1 MLCIAASH
9 RQKWTA
15 SAIVRKPHVSRQIAP
30 YGTKRGVCGKVAADA
45 HQARADDFDGSQAT
59 GLSTDSLYKWRKT
72 WYTDINGTLWK
83 GAIYMGTHLNP
94 GNDDFDEAIRSQ
106 IYVDKTGLIAYTN
119 QVIRTKQKYVC
130 VSRPRRF
137 GKSMAADML
146 VAYYSRGCDS
156 RELFSRFKIAQ
167 ADSFEKHLNQ
177 YNVIRLNI
185 TRCTE
190 EGDTMEQMLQYL
202 GEDIVEEITEDFPDL
217 KMPRRPSLVSVLERH
232 FNQFKIPFVFII
244 DEWDCIFRMKQF
256 TADDQVTYLNFL
268 RNLLKDQSYVAL
280 AYMTGILPIK
290 KYNTQSALN
299 NFREYSMVQPRKM
312 AGYFGFTKE
321 EVRKLAD
328 KYGMDFEELKKW
340 YDGYQI
346 GSEPSMFNPN
356 SVMQAIEDGMCDSYW
371 DRTGAF
377 ETVSDYISMNF
388 DGLKDDIIAM
398 LAGESRP
405 VDPTGFQNDLAI
417 INNKDD
423 ALTVLIHLGYLSYD
437 RREQECRIPNR
448 EVAGEMVN
456 AVRAVKWKNVFD
468 AIQKSKQLLRSTL
481 DGDAEAVARGID
493 AAHDEETSILSY
505 NNESSM
511 ACVLSIAY
519 YYAKNDYIIHRELAS
534 GKGFADLVL
543 LPRKNV
549 DSPAIV
555 IELKYDKDADTAIAQ
570 IKRKK
575 YPAKVAQH
583 TADLLLVGIN
593 YDKETKTHSCLIE
606 RWGGM

>member
-1 MLCIAASH
+1 ML
-9 RQKWTA
+9 
-15 SAIVRKPHVSRQIAP
+15 
-30 YGTKRGVCGKVAADA
+30 
-45 HQARADDFDGSQAT
+45 RAYPVTEQVEGED
-59 GLSTDSLYKWRKT
+59 LMDSLVR
-72 WYTDINGTLWK
+72 
-83 GAIYMGTHLNP
+83 
-94 GNDDFDEAIRSQ
+94 
-106 IYVDKTGLIAYTN
+106 
-119 QVIRTKQKYVC
+119 
-130 VSRPRRF
+130 
-137 GKSMAADML
+137 
-146 VAYYSRGCDS
+146 
-156 RELFSRFKIAQ
+156 
-167 ADSFEKHLNQ
+167 
-177 YNVIRLNI
+177 
-185 TRCTE
+185 
-190 EGDTMEQMLQYL
+190 
-202 GEDIVEEITEDFPDL
+202 IVEQTG
-217 KMPRRPSLVSVLERH
+217 
-232 FNQFKIPFVFII
+232 NQFFFII
-244 DEWDCIFRMKQF
+244 DEWDAICREYKPGTHTMDRYVDWLRRMFKGVSAYRVF
-256 TADDQVTYLNFL
+256 AGV
-268 RNLLKDQSYVAL
+268 
-280 AYMTGILPIK
+280 YMTGILPIK
-290 KYNTQSALN
+290 KYQTQSALN

-371 DRTGAF
+371 ARTGAF

-448 EVAGEMVN
+448 EVAGELVN

-468 AIQKSKQLLRSTL
+468 AIQKSKQLLRATL

-505 NNESSM
+505 NNENSM

-534 GKGFADLVL
+534 GKTAIEREQSQACLNSAEREQVRTKFKGFADLVL

-593 YDKETKTHSCLIE
+593 YDKETKTHSCVIE
-606 RWGGM
+606 RWNGGD